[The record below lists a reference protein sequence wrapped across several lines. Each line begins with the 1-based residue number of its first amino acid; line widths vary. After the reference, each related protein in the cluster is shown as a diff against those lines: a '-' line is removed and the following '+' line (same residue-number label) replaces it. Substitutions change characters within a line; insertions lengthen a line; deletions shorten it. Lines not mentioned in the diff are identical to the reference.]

1 MSANLGSLSLTSRQE
16 RESWSDDV
24 PVTHT
29 ALAMPDQ
36 VEVEPIRPTPSSA
49 HTAWFGDEVRALARL
64 GAPLIGAQLAQI
76 SINFVDTVM
85 AGHLGAVDL
94 AAVSMGGVIFYPV
107 MVIGLGMCMAVSPS
121 VAQLCG
127 AGRRAEVAN
136 VVRQGL
142 WMALLLAGTSFVAI
156 RAGRPLLEYFEVD
169 PRVVPLTVTYL
180 AALSWGMP
188 AVVLF
193 NVLRSYCEGM
203 GRTGPILWIS
213 LIALPVNMAGN
224 YAFGF
229 GAWGFPKLGS
239 EGLGY
244 ASAITMWVMFIGLAL
259 FARWHPDLRADRLFA
274 RWVWPRWPTIGHL
287 VWVGGPIGVS
297 LFFECTLFG
306 VVALILGKLGPEV
319 VSANQIALNL
329 ASVTFM
335 IPLGLAMA
343 VTVRVGRAIGA
354 GDNAA
359 ARRTGFVGNVLCVG
373 FMSCAALA
381 MALFPDWLTA
391 LYTNDPQVLV
401 VARQLLFCAAI
412 FQVFD
417 GLQVSGAGALRGLK
431 DTRAPMLITVIAYWC
446 VGIPIGYHLGVTL
459 DWGPQGLWTGLI
471 GSLVAAATLLNTRF
485 YLRVGHA
492 TADAHSPTH

>member
-1 MSANLGSLSLTSRQE
+1 
-16 RESWSDDV
+16 
-24 PVTHT
+24 
-29 ALAMPDQ
+29 
-36 VEVEPIRPTPSSA
+36 
-49 HTAWFGDEVRALARL
+49 
-64 GAPLIGAQLAQI
+64 
-76 SINFVDTVM
+76 
-85 AGHLGAVDL
+85 
-94 AAVSMGGVIFYPV
+94 
-107 MVIGLGMCMAVSPS
+107 
-121 VAQLCG
+121 
-127 AGRRAEVAN
+127 
-136 VVRQGL
+136 
-142 WMALLLAGTSFVAI
+142 
-156 RAGRPLLEYFEVD
+156 
-169 PRVVPLTVTYL
+169 
-180 AALSWGMP
+180 MP
-188 AVVLF
+188 AVVMF

-203 GRTGPILWIS
+203 GRTTPILLIS
-213 LIALPVNMAGN
+213 LIALPVNIVGN
-224 YAFGF
+224 YALGF
-229 GAWGFPKLGS
+229 GAWGCPRLGC

-244 ASAITMWVMFIGLAL
+244 ASAISMWVMSLGLAM
-259 FARWHPDLRADRLFA
+259 FALWHPDLATDRLFA
-274 RWVWPRWPTIGHL
+274 RWEWPRWRSIGHL

-359 ARRTGFVGNVLCVG
+359 ARRTGLVGNVLCVG

-381 MALFPDWLTA
+381 MALFPDFLTR
-391 LYTNDPQVLV
+391 LYTSDARVLE

-431 DTRAPMLITVIAYWC
+431 DTRAPMLITVVAYWC
-446 VGIPIGYHLGVTL
+446 VGIPTGYYLGVTS

-471 GSLVAAATLLNTRF
+471 GSLIAAATLLNARF
-485 YLRVGHA
+485 YLRVGH
-492 TADAHSPTH
+492 TKPDVQSSSH